1 MPLHR
6 FGLTTTGSSMNTT
19 APAPATDLPQPS
31 PDWALFLDF
40 DGTLVEIADQPDGVE
55 VAPELPDLLNR
66 LHTALGGA
74 VALVSGR
81 GLDDIDQMLETPG
94 IAAAGQHG
102 LERRNAD
109 GRRITATID
118 HTALD
123 DIVGAL
129 QPSVAAHP
137 GTRLEPKGMTVAL
150 HYRNAPEA
158 ESDARAIVASLMER
172 HGDGFHVQEGK
183 MVLEVKPKGSTKG
196 TVVEQF
202 LTESPFAGRTPVFVG
217 DDVTDEDGFR
227 VVNRH
232 GGISIQ
238 VGTRLP
244 TDATSRIASVTDL
257 HRWLARMAD
266 SLDGA
271 AGHPAR

>member
-1 MPLHR
+1 MPFHHI
-6 FGLTTTGSSMNTT
+6 GLIKTGSSMNTT
-19 APAPATDLPQPS
+19 APPSATDLPQPS
-31 PDWALFLDF
+31 PRWALFLDF
-40 DGTLVEIADQPDGVE
+40 DGTLVEIADQPDAVK

-81 GLDDIDQMLETPG
+81 GLDDIDRMLGTPG
-94 IAAAGQHG
+94 LAAAGQHG
-102 LERRNAD
+102 LERRGAD

-123 DIVGAL
+123 DIIGSL
-129 QPSVAAHP
+129 QPFVAAHP

-150 HYRNAPEA
+150 HYRNAPET
-158 ESDARAIVASLMER
+158 ESDARAIAASLMER

-202 LTESPFAGRTPVFVG
+202 LTEPPFAGRKPVFIG

-227 VVNRH
+227 AVNRH
-232 GGISIQ
+232 GGVSIQ
-238 VGTRLP
+238 IGTRLP
-244 TDATSRIASVTDL
+244 TDATFRIASVTDL

-266 SLDGA
+266 NLDGA
-271 AGHPAR
+271 ADI

>member
-1 MPLHR
+1 M
-6 FGLTTTGSSMNTT
+6 TTNAS
-19 APAPATDLPQPS
+19 PPATDLPATNLPQPS

-55 VAPELPDLLNR
+55 VATELPGLLNR
-66 LHTALGGA
+66 LHKALGGA

-81 GLDDIDQMLETPG
+81 GLDDIDGMLGVPG
-94 IAAAGQHG
+94 LAAAGQHG
-102 LERRNAD
+102 LERRD
-109 GRRITATID
+109 SEGRRITATID
-118 HTALD
+118 RAALD
-123 DIVGAL
+123 EIVASL
-129 QPSVAAHP
+129 KPFVAAHP

-158 ESDARAIVASLMER
+158 EGDARAIVAGLMER
-172 HGDGFHVQEGK
+172 HGSGFHVQEGK

-202 LTESPFAGRTPVFVG
+202 LTEPPFAGRTPVFIG

-227 VVNRH
+227 AVNRH

-244 TDATSRIASVTDL
+244 TDATSRIGSVTEL
-257 HRWLARMAD
+257 HRWLSRMAE
-266 SLDGA
+266 SLDGN
-271 AGHPAR
+271 AGI

>member
-1 MPLHR
+1 M
-6 FGLTTTGSSMNTT
+6 TMTGFSMNTT
-19 APAPATDLPQPS
+19 APDLATDLPQPS

-40 DGTLVEIADQPDGVE
+40 DGTLVEIADQPDAVV

-66 LHTALGGA
+66 LHAALAGA

-81 GLDDIDQMLETPG
+81 GLDDIDRMLGTPG
-94 IAAAGQHG
+94 IAATGQHG
-102 LERRNAD
+102 LERRDAD

-123 DIVGAL
+123 DITRTL
-129 QPSVAAHP
+129 QPFVAAHP

-202 LTESPFAGRTPVFVG
+202 LTEPPFAGRTPIFIG
-217 DDVTDEDGFR
+217 DDVTDEDGFIA
-227 VVNRH
+227 VNRR
-232 GGISIQ
+232 GGVSIQ

-244 TDATSRIASVTDL
+244 TEATSRIASVTDL
-257 HRWLARMAD
+257 HRWLARVAE
-266 SLDGA
+266 SLAGQG
-271 AGHPAR
+271 GHPTR

>member
-1 MPLHR
+1 MAPDSTDL
-6 FGLTTTGSSMNTT
+6 
-19 APAPATDLPQPS
+19 PAPA

-40 DGTLVEIADQPDGVE
+40 DGTLVDIAPQPDAVRVTPGL
-55 VAPELPDLLNR
+55 PELLQR
-66 LHTALGGA
+66 LHQALDGA
-74 VALVSGR
+74 VAVISGR
-81 GLDDIDQMLETPG
+81 AIDDIDRWLSP
-94 IAAAGQHG
+94 ARLPAAGQHG
-102 LERRNAD
+102 LEQRRTLDELTRAAVD
-109 GRRITATID
+109 QEALATICAD
-118 HTALD
+118 LERF
-123 DIVGAL
+123 
-129 QPSVAAHP
+129 AADHP

-202 LTESPFAGRTPVFVG
+202 LTEPPFAGRMPVFIG
-217 DDVTDEDGFR
+217 DDVTDEDGFI
-227 VVNRH
+227 VANRH

-257 HRWLARMAD
+257 HRWLALAAE
-266 SLDGA
+266 SLTGASDIRRDG
-271 AGHPAR
+271 

>member
-1 MPLHR
+1 MTPK
-6 FGLTTTGSSMNTT
+6 
-19 APAPATDLPQPS
+19 APAPAIATELPRPS

-40 DGTLVEIADQPDGVE
+40 DGTLVEIAAQPDGVT
-55 VAPELPDLLNR
+55 VAPELPGLLTR
-66 LHTALGGA
+66 LHAALGGA

-81 GLDDIDQMLETPG
+81 GLDDIDRLLGMPQ
-94 IAAAGQHG
+94 IASAGQHG
-102 LERRNAD
+102 LERRDAS

-123 DIVGAL
+123 EIIRSL
-129 QPSVAAHP
+129 QPFVASHP

-150 HYRNAPEA
+150 HFRNAPDA
-158 ESDARAIVASLMER
+158 ESDARATVASLMER

-202 LTESPFAGRTPVFVG
+202 LAEPPFADRTPVFIG

-227 VVNRH
+227 AVNRR
-232 GGISIQ
+232 GGLSIQ
-238 VGTRLP
+238 VGARLP
-244 TDATSRIASVTDL
+244 TEATSRIGSVIDL
-257 HRWLARMAD
+257 HRWLASVAD
-266 SLDGA
+266 SLTGA
-271 AGHPAR
+271 TDIESATRLGKPREEAF

>member
-1 MPLHR
+1 
-6 FGLTTTGSSMNTT
+6 MNTT
-19 APAPATDLPQPS
+19 APHLATDLPQPS

-40 DGTLVEIADQPDGVE
+40 DGTLVEIAPQPDSVE
-55 VAPELPDLLNR
+55 VAPELPDLLTR
-66 LHTALGGA
+66 LHSALGGA

-81 GLDDIDQMLETPG
+81 GIDDIDRMLRTPG

-102 LERRNAD
+102 LERRDAD

-118 HTALD
+118 QAALD
-123 DIVGAL
+123 DIIRSL
-129 QPSVAAHP
+129 QPFVASHP

-158 ESDARAIVASLMER
+158 ESDARAIVANLMER
-172 HGDGFHVQEGK
+172 HGGDFHVQEGK

-202 LTESPFAGRTPVFVG
+202 LTEPPFAGRIPVFIG

-227 VVNRH
+227 AANRN
-232 GGISIQ
+232 GGLSIQ
-238 VGTRLP
+238 IGTRLP

-266 SLDGA
+266 NLDGA
-271 AGHPAR
+271 AGI